1 MKEAGQSL
9 LNGGILII
17 GFIILVVVLTSL
29 PGGQPDLASS
39 PAAPPAS
46 TQPVAPQPVSPV
58 PSTIRGARQAAP
70 PQASTTTTTGQTSN
84 AFGQRRR
91 RDLPQPRESAA
102 EMENRIRR
110 YLDK

>member
-29 PGGQPDLASS
+29 PGGQIPDNPKTTAPAAITQPAQNQPASS
-39 PAAPPAS
+39 
-46 TQPVAPQPVSPV
+46 V
-58 PSTIRGARQAAP
+58 PSAIRGAQQAP
-70 PQASTTTTTGQTSN
+70 PSVTTTSPGQATAS
-84 AFGQRRR
+84 FGQRRR
-91 RDLPQPRESAA
+91 RDLPQPSESAA

-110 YLDK
+110 YLDQ